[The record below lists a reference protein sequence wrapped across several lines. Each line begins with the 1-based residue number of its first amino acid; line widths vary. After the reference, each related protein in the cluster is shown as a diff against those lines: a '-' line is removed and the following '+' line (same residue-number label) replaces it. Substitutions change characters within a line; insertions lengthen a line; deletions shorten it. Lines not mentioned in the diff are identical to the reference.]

1 MILRYLFAEGM
12 SWGDKILMMVFSL
25 CAVLFTLTV
34 HETAHGLMAYWMGDR
49 TAKNAGRLSL
59 NPLRHLDIIGTVA
72 LLLFGF
78 GWAKPVPVDPRNFK
92 RIRLGMVL
100 VAVAGPLSNFI
111 IAFLGIQI
119 YVLATVFGG
128 AYGIWGYVGL
138 FFYALAIV
146 STGLGIFNLI
156 PIPPLD
162 GSKILGEALP
172 LKWRFKYYSLQRYS
186 RIIFLVFIILSDR
199 LDFISRAVSWVT
211 GSFQYISL
219 LLIKLV
225 LTALM

>member
-12 SWGDKILMMVFSL
+12 NWGDKIIMIAFSL
-25 CAVLFTLTV
+25 CAVLLTLTV
-34 HETAHGLMAYWMGDR
+34 HETAHGLMAYWMGDN

-59 NPLRHLDIIGTVA
+59 NPIRHLDLIGTIA

-92 RIRLGMVL
+92 RIDLGMVL

-111 IAFLGIQI
+111 IAFLGILI
-119 YVLATVFGG
+119 YVCVTVFSGG
-128 AYGIWGYVGL
+128 YGIWGYVGL

-146 STGLGIFNLI
+146 STGLGLFNLI

-162 GSKILGEALP
+162 GSKILGAVLP
-172 LKWRFKYYSLQRYS
+172 LKWRFKYFSLQKYS
-186 RIIFLVFIILSDR
+186 RIVFLVLIILSDR
-199 LDFISRAVSWVT
+199 LDFISAAVNWVT
-211 GSFQYISL
+211 GAFQYISL

-225 LTALM
+225 LTAIM